1 MTGKVRK
8 VLLVDDEASFTRL
21 VKLSL
26 ERTGSYEVRV
36 VHEGLQAFACARE
49 FKPDL
54 ILLDFVIPDMDG
66 REVAS
71 QFAADEE
78 LKKIPIVFLT
88 GFPLSKM
95 KVERPFLCKPLT
107 AEDIQNFVQEFL
119 AENTFR

>member
-1 MTGKVRK
+1 MSARVRK
-8 VLLVDDEASFTRL
+8 VLVVDDEASFTRL

-26 ERTGSYEVRV
+26 ETTGSYEVRV
-36 VHEGLQAFACARE
+36 VHEGTQAFACARE
-49 FKPDL
+49 FRPDL

-71 QFAADEE
+71 QFEADEE

-107 AEDIQNFVQEFL
+107 PEEIHDFIQGFL
-119 AENTFR
+119 SENPPP